1 MYSHLYTLLVTI
13 YMKYLFLP
21 FTFSLCVSLNL
32 KWVSCRQY
40 IVGSYFFV
48 FLSIFCLLIG
58 NSIHLQLIIDREEF
72 IIAIWLFPISLVLVY
87 FYVLFCVWVYIH
99 TRGYICLYDSLY
111 IHIFL
116 HICLY
121 LYIASVCFLFFYCV
135 TTMGILCACMGGYL
149 GAYIKYFI
157 AITVY
162 FLKKRSYF

>member
-40 IVGSYFFV
+40 IVGFYFFV
-48 FLSIFCLLIG
+48 FLSILCLLIG

-72 IIAIWLFPISLVLVY
+72 IIAIWLFTINLVLVY

-99 TRGYICLYDSLY
+99 TCEYISIYFY
-111 IHIFL
+111 TYVY
-116 HICLY
+116 LY
-121 LYIASVCFLFFYCV
+121 LYIALVGFLFFYCV